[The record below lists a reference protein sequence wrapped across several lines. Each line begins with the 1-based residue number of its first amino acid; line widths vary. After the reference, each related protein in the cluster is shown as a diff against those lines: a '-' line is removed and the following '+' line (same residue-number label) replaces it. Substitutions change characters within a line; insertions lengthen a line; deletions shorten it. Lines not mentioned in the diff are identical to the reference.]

1 MNNLDAHVQA
11 QYNIVNLAIDLG
23 LLDEA
28 WDLVAQFEEMFLFSH
43 RNLCNELSDKV
54 AAIDPIFNGEKKQ

>member
-1 MNNLDAHVQA
+1 MNAQANVQA

-23 LLDEA
+23 NLDEA

-43 RNLCNELSDKV
+43 RALCNELSSKV
-54 AAIDPIFNGEKKQ
+54 AAIDPMFNGAK